1 MILSIP
7 ADFQWEGGKRGIMQN
22 MELAIT
28 NEIIFV
34 DRVKQGAGSVLA
46 KTEGE

>member
-1 MILSIP
+1 MIFSIP
-7 ADFQWEGGKRGIMQN
+7 VDFQRERVKRGIMLN
-22 MELAIT
+22 TKLAIT

-34 DRVKQGAGSVLA
+34 DRVKQGAGPVLA